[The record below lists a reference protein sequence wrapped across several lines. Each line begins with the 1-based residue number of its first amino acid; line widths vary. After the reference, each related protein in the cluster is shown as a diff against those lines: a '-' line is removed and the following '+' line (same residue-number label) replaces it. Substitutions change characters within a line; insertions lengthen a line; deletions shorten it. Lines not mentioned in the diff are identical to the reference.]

1 MGLSE
6 VTVTAILTLLPMLLG
21 LAMAGDLQVR
31 SIVVE
36 DQIIMRIPVRPPPPQ
51 VRWIEHKGPKC
62 IHAGKIRG
70 AFLSG
75 NDHVD
80 FILEGRKLLRAEL
93 DDNCPALDFY
103 GGFYLSSS
111 DERVCA
117 RRDVVRS
124 RMGATCG
131 IERFRELKA
140 KVRR

>member
-36 DQIIMRIPVRPPPPQ
+36 DQIIMRVPVRPPPPQ
-51 VRWIEHKGPKC
+51 VRWVEHKGPKC
-62 IHAGKIRG
+62 IHADKIKG
-70 AFLSG
+70 AFLAGS
-75 NDHVD
+75 DHVD

-93 DDNCPALDFY
+93 DESCPALDFY

-111 DERVCA
+111 DEKVCA